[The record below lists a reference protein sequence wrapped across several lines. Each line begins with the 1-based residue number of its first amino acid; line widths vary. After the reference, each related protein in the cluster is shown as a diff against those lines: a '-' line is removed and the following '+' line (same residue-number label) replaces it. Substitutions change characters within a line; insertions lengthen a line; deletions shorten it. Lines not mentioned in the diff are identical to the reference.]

1 MPQFKQVDV
10 FTSEK
15 FMGNPLAVFFD
26 ADNLSKEE
34 MSRMSAWTN
43 LSEATFITKPTVEGA
58 DYQVRIFSL
67 AEELPFAGHPTI
79 GTCHALLEAGLITPK
94 DGKIYQQCKA
104 GLVELTIEGKSILFE
119 LPREI
124 RSEVSEEARLK
135 VEASLCGP
143 KVLTLAIYDVGPVW
157 LTARIPSAKEVVELK
172 PDLQA
177 IAKLTKELSILG
189 VQVIGVTS
197 QDDVYEVRTFAPL
210 DGINEDP
217 ACGSGAG
224 ATAAHL
230 RDFCSET
237 RTLTLNQGTAINRG
251 AVLIVNAEG
260 TVSVGGNAVTVI
272 NGTY

>member
-10 FTSEK
+10 FTSKK

-26 ADNLSKEE
+26 ADNLSTEE

-79 GTCHALLEAGLITPK
+79 GTCHALIEAGLIKPK
-94 DGKIYQQCKA
+94 NGKIFQQCKA
-104 GLVELTIEGKSILFE
+104 GLVELTIDGAKILFQ
-119 LPREI
+119 LPGETR
-124 RSEVSEEARLK
+124 REVSEEARVK
-135 VEASLCGP
+135 VEATLGGP
-143 KVLTLAIYDVGPVW
+143 KVLALAIYDVGPVW
-157 LTARIPSAKEVVELK
+157 LTARITSAKEVVELK

-177 IAKLTKELSILG
+177 MITLSKELSILG
-189 VQVIGVTS
+189 FQIIGAS
-197 QDDVYEVRTFAPL
+197 PQDDVYEVRTFAPA

-237 RTLTLNQGTAINRG
+237 RTLTLKQGTAINRR
-251 AVLIVNAEG
+251 AELIVNAEG
-260 TVSVGGNAVTVI
+260 TVSVGGNAVTVV